1 MNANEAQGNATSQ
14 SVVSRQHKR
23 ATYQKVL
30 DGRKQPI
37 RGLYKRNGSFY
48 GRLTVADDAT
58 GRKTVRRVTLKD
70 DAGALVATLPQAIKA
85 FDALK
90 VDRKRQTLPV
100 LQRTPKFDGYADA
113 YLAYYEIVKD
123 AKRPRTLETERGHL
137 THWRE
142 HLGATRLD
150 RINKAM
156 INDFIAKRQAA
167 GISGRTINL
176 GMTVL
181 RNVLNKGIDDG
192 FLKCLP
198 TDNLRPLKWTA
209 RKRELFTEAN
219 IDSVCEIAING
230 VLNEKGEIEQSF
242 KNGRQF
248 ADFLRLTAY
257 CGSRLSETLRLKWS
271 DVDFAKGI
279 LTIGADGL
287 SKNHETR
294 YVQFNPKLEA
304 QLIAMSA
311 RRAPDTDWM
320 FPSAQRGDKDIR
332 AKSFRDTL
340 NKVRKAAKLEKF
352 GFHDCRHFF
361 ISMAVMS
368 GIDYMTIAR
377 WVGHKDGGILIGK
390 VYGHLSNEHAQRQAQ
405 RLNFGPV
412 ALDEKAETLLN
423 TQ

>member
-1 MNANEAQGNATSQ
+1 MNGKETQQNAASQ
-14 SVVSRQHKR
+14 SVISRQHRR

-30 DGRKQPI
+30 NGSKQPI
-37 RGLYKRNGSFY
+37 RGLSKRNGRFY
-48 GRLTVADDAT
+48 ARLTITDDTT
-58 GRKTVRRVTLKD
+58 GKKSVQRIPLKD
-70 DAGALVATLPQAIKA
+70 ENGVLVETVPQAVKA
-85 FDALK
+85 MEALK
-90 VDRKRQTLPV
+90 VDRKRQALPV
-100 LQRTPKFDGYADA
+100 LHRTPKFDEYADA
-113 YLAYYEIVKD
+113 YLARYVEGV
-123 AKRPRTLETERGHL
+123 KRPRTFETERGHL
-137 THWRE
+137 THWKA

-192 FLKCLP
+192 HLKTLP

-209 RKRELFTEAN
+209 RKRELFTEAD
-219 IDSVCEIAING
+219 IDRLCKIAIESTRESDEG
-230 VLNEKGEIEQSF
+230 KVERTF
-242 KNGRQF
+242 KNGELF
-248 ADFLRLTAY
+248 SDFVRLMAY

-271 DVDFAKGI
+271 DVDQGKRL

-304 QLIAMSA
+304 HLSAMSA
-311 RRAPDTDWM
+311 RKAPDTHWI

-340 NKVRKAAKLEKF
+340 NKVRKAAKLQNF

-390 VYGHLSNEHAQRQAQ
+390 VYGHLSNEHAERQAS

-412 ALDEKAETLLN
+412 AVAR
-423 TQ
+423 

>member
-1 MNANEAQGNATSQ
+1 MNGNETQRNAASQ
-14 SVVSRQHKR
+14 SVISRQHRR
-23 ATYQKVL
+23 ATYQNVL
-30 DGRKQPI
+30 NGSKQPI
-37 RGLYKRNGSFY
+37 RGLSKRNGRFY
-48 GRLTVADDAT
+48 ARLTITDDAT
-58 GRKTVRRVTLKD
+58 GKKSVRRVALKD
-70 DAGALVATLPQAIKA
+70 DNDAPVSTVPQAIKA
-85 FDALK
+85 LEAIK
-90 VDRKRQTLPV
+90 VDRKRQALPI
-100 LQRTPKFDGYADA
+100 LQRTPKFDEYADA
-113 YLAYYEIVKD
+113 YLAHYEIVKD

-137 THWRE
+137 THWKG

-156 INDFIAKRQAA
+156 INDFVAKRQAA

-192 FLKCLP
+192 FLKTLP

-219 IDSVCEIAING
+219 IDTICEIAING
-230 VLNEKGEIEQSF
+230 AKDDKGKLKQSF
-242 KNGRQF
+242 KNGQLF
-248 ADFLRLTAY
+248 SDFVRLMAY
-257 CGSRLSETLRLKWS
+257 CGSRMSETLRLKWS

-304 QLIAMSA
+304 HLADMSE

-340 NKVRKAAKLEKF
+340 NKVRKAANLDSF

-361 ISMAVMS
+361 ISFAVMS

-405 RLNFGPV
+405 RLNFGPAIV
-412 ALDEKAETLLN
+412 AGKAATL
-423 TQ
+423 